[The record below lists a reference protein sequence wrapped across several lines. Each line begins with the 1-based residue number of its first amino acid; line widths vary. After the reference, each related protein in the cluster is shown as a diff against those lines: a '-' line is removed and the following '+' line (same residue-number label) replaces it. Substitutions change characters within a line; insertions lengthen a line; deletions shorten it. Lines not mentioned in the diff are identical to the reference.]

1 MQTLLFKVGSKKKC
15 GRQRALNAAPLR
27 VMRLMELQISLVCLK
42 NGFIDLLF
50 NVKSEKTQW
59 KTHLRAY

>member
-15 GRQRALNAAPLR
+15 GRQRALNAAPPPQSYETYGVTNQPSL
-27 VMRLMELQISLVCLK
+27 LQ

-50 NVKSEKTQW
+50 NVKSGKTQ
-59 KTHLRAY
+59 